1 MIMTRN
7 VNKTMRLMGLTI
19 MQASRNFKRN
29 RLLGIYGRTNGI
41 SKTFVKYMNQ
51 LGMSGYSISARNYLK
66 GYSCGKELLGS
77 RHKVFSEQ

>member
-7 VNKTMRLMGLTI
+7 VNKISILMGLII
-19 MQASRNFKRN
+19 MKANKKFQSN
-29 RLLGIYGRTNGI
+29 RLLRIFGRSNGI
-41 SKTFVKYMNQ
+41 LKTFVKYMNQ

-77 RHKVFSEQ
+77 RHEVFSKQ